1 MKAKILDIHFS
12 IDLLISSK
20 MTIKMHV
27 DLYLHFLVFWDCMTH
42 NPGLEGVRDATSPM
56 ISHEKTP

>member
-1 MKAKILDIHFS
+1 MRYSF